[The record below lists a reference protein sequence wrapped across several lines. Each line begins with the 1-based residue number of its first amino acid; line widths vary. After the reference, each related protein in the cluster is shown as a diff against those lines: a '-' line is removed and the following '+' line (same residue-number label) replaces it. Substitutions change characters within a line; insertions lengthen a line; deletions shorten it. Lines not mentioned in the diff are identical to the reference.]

1 MARVSLKGNEVHVW
15 QAALVPGP
23 AMPRLLALLSPDEH
37 AQAGRFRHARDR
49 DRYILS
55 HAFLRAVLGR
65 YLGMDPARLAFSY
78 GPHGKPALA
87 CEACGD
93 ALRFN
98 LTHAHEL
105 ALLAVAWRR
114 EIGIDAEHVRPDLP
128 HEEIARQFLACEEMA
143 ALEALPLAAQPW
155 AFCRLWTRK
164 EAYLKARGDGL
175 AFPPDRVHVSPADEP
190 AALLSAGGDVA
201 EAARWSLYDLAP
213 TPGYVATLAVQGQPP
228 RLRQW
233 HWPEG

>member
-1 MARVSLKGNEVHVW
+1 MARVSLQGNEVHVW
-15 QAALVPGP
+15 QAALAPRP
-23 AMPRLLALLSPDEH
+23 DMPCLHELLSPDER

-65 YLGMDPARLAFSY
+65 YLGVDPVQLAFSC

-87 CEACGD
+87 CGAGSA

-114 EIGIDAEHVRPDLP
+114 EIGIDAEYVRPDLP
-128 HEEIARQFLACEEMA
+128 YEEMARRFLACEEVA
-143 ALEALPLAAQPW
+143 ALAALPLAVQPW

-175 AFPPDRVHVSPADEP
+175 AFPPDRVHVSPAHEP
-190 AALLSAGGDVA
+190 AALLSAGGDAA

-213 TPGYVATLAVQGQPP
+213 APGYVATLAVQGQPLP
-228 RLRQW
+228 PRQW